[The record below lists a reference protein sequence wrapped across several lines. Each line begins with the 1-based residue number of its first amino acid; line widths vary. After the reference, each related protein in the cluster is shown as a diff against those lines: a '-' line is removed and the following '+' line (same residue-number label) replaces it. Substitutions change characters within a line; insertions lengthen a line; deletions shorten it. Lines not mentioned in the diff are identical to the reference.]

1 MANTISIGRI
11 SFTSPR
17 ALAESAM
24 PADGKNSL
32 ERNVAINGILHAT
45 TIAEAKYLRDEL
57 ISLANANIIVPFTYE
72 GDSTFSGYCQVDSAD
87 INTAQLFG
95 KGLFRY
101 SLNLL
106 IKGRLGEVSFESQMT
121 GGKLTNAHSH
131 VSTYNAGPAHA
142 LPVEA
147 FNYSHAERPT
157 ATLRSTDSGSVYVF
171 VDENLRDSTANWMVN
186 PEDYYKGA
194 AKITIDTRVR
204 NGYLT
209 QNNPTSVVLDNGIIK
224 VAAGSVASESRLNLS
239 FYDNGNYVSDREVA
253 FSMGSAFNEWNV
265 WQSVQILRNDAEEAS
280 VRLTTYSETAGDGK
294 LTLDLSVRRGMNYV
308 SFVATQSGSSSRS
321 ATSRINAKL
330 INSNTV
336 TVTSTGYFE
345 ASADADGQSFYAMS
359 PQGVTT
365 SVSDRNMHISSSQFK
380 GLFGYDFGGATYF
393 DTADGAFEQYLES
406 VYEQVRLVRS

>member
-57 ISLANANIIVPFTYE
+57 VSLANANIIVPFTYE

-131 VSTYNAGPAHA
+131 TSTYTYGPAHA

-147 FNYSHAERPT
+147 FNYSHSERPT
-157 ATLRSTDSGSVYVF
+157 GTVRSTESGSVYVF
-171 VDENLRDSTANWMVN
+171 VDENLRDATANWMVN
-186 PEDYYKGA
+186 PDDYYKGA
-194 AKITIDTRVR
+194 AKITIDTRIK

-224 VAAGSVASESRLNLS
+224 VAAGSVASQSRLNLS

-253 FSMGSAFNEWNV
+253 FSMGSGFTEWNV

-294 LTLDLSVRRGMNYV
+294 LTVDLSVRRGMHHI

-321 ATSRINAKL
+321 ATSRINAQL
-330 INSNTV
+330 ITANTV
-336 TVTSTGYFE
+336 TTSSVGYSE
-345 ASADADGQSFYAMS
+345 ASADADGQTFIASS

-365 SVSDRNMHISSSQFK
+365 SVSDRNMHISSAQFK
-380 GLFGYDFGGATYF
+380 GLFGYETGSDAFNNG
-393 DTADGAFEQYLES
+393 DSLFEQYLES